1 MRRFTRLAL
10 VALPALALAGC
21 ATMNVSSY
29 VVRGVDFTQYRTYAW
44 GPTEARPTG
53 DPRLDSNPFFKD
65 RLEGAVERQLT
76 TKRFEKST
84 STTPDLL
91 IHYHAHVTQ
100 RFEVNTVDR
109 NRGYCSDDCEPTAGE
124 YDEGTL
130 VLDMVDAR
138 TNKVVWRG
146 SARGVVNGLIDNQ
159 NLMEQKIDEAVR
171 RMLEPLPRHL

>member
-10 VALPALALAGC
+10 AALPALALAGC

-44 GPTEARPTG
+44 GPTEALPTG
-53 DPRLDSNPFFKD
+53 DPRLDNNPFFKD

-109 NRGYCSDDCEPTAGE
+109 ERGYCSDNCEATVAA
-124 YDEGTL
+124 YDEGSL

-138 TNKVVWRG
+138 TNKLVWRG
-146 SARGVVNGLIDNQ
+146 SARSVVNGVIDNQ
-159 NLMEQKIDEAVR
+159 NLMEKQIDEAVR
-171 RMLEPLPRHL
+171 RMLDELPRHL

>member
-1 MRRFTRLAL
+1 
-10 VALPALALAGC
+10 
-21 ATMNVSSY
+21 MNVSSY

-65 RLEGAVERQLT
+65 RLEGAVEKQLT
-76 TKRFEKST
+76 TK
-84 STTPDLL
+84 
-91 IHYHAHVTQ
+91 

-130 VLDMVDAR
+130 VLDIVDAR

-171 RMLEPLPRHL
+171 RMLESLPRHL

>member
-1 MRRFTRLAL
+1 M
-10 VALPALALAGC
+10 ALPALALAGC
-21 ATMNVSSY
+21 ATMNITSHLE
-29 VVRGVDFTQYRTYAW
+29 RGVDFARYRTYAW
-44 GPTEARPTG
+44 GPTDARPTG

-65 RLEGAVERQLT
+65 RLEGAVERSLT
-76 TKRFEKST
+76 AKRFEKST

-91 IHYHAHVTQ
+91 IHYHANITQ

-109 NRGYCSDDCEPTAGE
+109 DRGYCSDDCEPTAGE

-159 NLMEQKIDEAVR
+159 NLMEQKIDEAVL
-171 RMLEPLPRHL
+171 RMLERLPRHL

>member
-1 MRRFTRLAL
+1 MQA
-10 VALPALALAGC
+10 
-21 ATMNVSSY
+21 
-29 VVRGVDFTQYRTYAW
+29 QYR
-44 GPTEARPTG
+44 G
-53 DPRLDSNPFFKD
+53 
-65 RLEGAVERQLT
+65 
-76 TKRFEKST
+76 
-84 STTPDLL
+84 
-91 IHYHAHVTQ
+91 AHVTQ

-159 NLMEQKIDEAVR
+159 NLMERKIDEAVR

>member
-1 MRRFTRLAL
+1 MLRFTRFAVMALA
-10 VALPALALAGC
+10 ALALAGC
-21 ATMNVSSY
+21 ATMKVYSHLE
-29 VVRGVDFTQYRTYAW
+29 RGVDFAQYRTYAW
-44 GPTEARPTG
+44 GPADARPTG
-53 DPRLDSNPFFKD
+53 DPRLDSNPFFKE
-65 RLEGAVERQLT
+65 RLEGAVEQQLA

-84 STTPDLL
+84 ATTPDLL
-91 IHYHAHVTQ
+91 LHYHASITQ

-109 NRGYCSDDCEPTAGE
+109 DRGYCSDNCEPTVSD

-130 VLDMVDAR
+130 VLDIVDAR

>member
-1 MRRFTRLAL
+1 
-10 VALPALALAGC
+10 
-21 ATMNVSSY
+21 MNVSSY
-29 VVRGVDFTQYRTYAW
+29 VVRGVDFTQYHTYAFA
-44 GPTEARPTG
+44 PTDTFSTG
-53 DPRLDSNPFFKD
+53 DPRLDNSPFFRD
-65 RLEGAVERQLT
+65 HLEGAVEKQLA
-76 TKRFEKST
+76 TKRFERST

-109 NRGYCSDDCEPTAGE
+109 NHGYCSDDCEPTAGE

-130 VLDMVDAR
+130 VLDMVDAK

-159 NLMEQKIDEAVR
+159 DLMEQKIDEAVL
-171 RMLEPLPRHL
+171 RMLEQLPRHL

>member
-21 ATMNVSSY
+21 ATMNVYSHLE
-29 VVRGVDFTQYRTYAW
+29 RGVDFTQYRTYAW
-44 GPTEARPTG
+44 GPTDARSTG

-65 RLEGAVERQLT
+65 RLEGAVEKQLT

-91 IHYHAHVTQ
+91 IHYHANITQ

-109 NRGYCSDDCEPTAGE
+109 SRGYCSDDCEPTAGE
-124 YDEGTL
+124 YDDGTL
-130 VLDMVDAR
+130 VLDMVDVR

-159 NLMEQKIDEAVR
+159 DLMEQKIDEAVR
-171 RMLEPLPRHL
+171 RMLESLPRHL